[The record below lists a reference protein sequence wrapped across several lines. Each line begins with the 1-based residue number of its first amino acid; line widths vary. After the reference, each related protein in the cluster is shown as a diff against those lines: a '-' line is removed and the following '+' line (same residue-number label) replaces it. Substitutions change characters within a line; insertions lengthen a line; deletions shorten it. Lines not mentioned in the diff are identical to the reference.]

1 MNAMEFSTDR
11 INPHIDPHL
20 AIWEWQIPLYL
31 FLGGL
36 VAGIMIIA
44 SVQEMLWPEKWDRR
58 LSLWASVAA
67 FAGLSL
73 GMLALLLD
81 LSHKL
86 YVWRFYLAFKP
97 FSPMSWGSWILI
109 LVYPLLALWFLGS
122 VDLDRAPAW
131 ARKSALFPL
140 LRSLAAFSTARRRV
154 LLGFNVA
161 LGAALGIYTGILL
174 QALMAR
180 PLWSTGLLGPLFLAS
195 GMSSG
200 AAFLMLLKQGGRVS
214 RDLIKWDVA
223 VLCAELL
230 LLLLFFI
237 EKYSGDLL
245 QRASADLLVTGPF
258 AGSFFGLVIAAG
270 IVVPLIIEVGEL
282 SGRVR
287 GTVVAPLLVLIGSFS
302 FRFIL
307 VMAGQVSSYGMLM

>member
-1 MNAMEFSTDR
+1 MNAMEFTTDR

-20 AIWEWQIPLYL
+20 SIWEWQIPLYL

-44 SVQEMLWPEKWDRR
+44 AAQELLWPGKWDRK

-73 GMLALLLD
+73 GMLALFLD

-86 YVWRFYLAFKP
+86 YVWRFYLALKP
-97 FSPMSWGSWILI
+97 LSPMSWGSWILM
-109 LVYPLLALWFLGS
+109 LVYPLLILWFLGS
-122 VDLDRAPAW
+122 MDLESAPDRLK
-131 ARKSALFPL
+131 RSVLFPFVRKLAEFSVKGRRPL
-140 LRSLAAFSTARRRV
+140 LV
-154 LLGFNVA
+154 LNAVVGVM
-161 LGAALGIYTGILL
+161 LGIYTGILL

-180 PLWSTGLLGPLFLAS
+180 PLWSTGLLGPIFLAS

-200 AAFLMLLKQGGRVS
+200 AAFLMLLKQSSRVS
-214 RDLIKWDVA
+214 RDLVKWDVA
-223 VLCAELL
+223 VLCVELV

-237 EKYSGDLL
+237 EKFSGDLL
-245 QRASADLLVTGPF
+245 QRASAGLLVNGPF

-270 IVVPLIIEVGEL
+270 IVVPLIIEIGEL
-282 SGRVR
+282 SGRIR
-287 GTVVAPLLVLIGSFS
+287 GTAVAPLLVLIGSFS

-307 VMAGQVSSYGMLM
+307 VMAGQVSNYNMLM